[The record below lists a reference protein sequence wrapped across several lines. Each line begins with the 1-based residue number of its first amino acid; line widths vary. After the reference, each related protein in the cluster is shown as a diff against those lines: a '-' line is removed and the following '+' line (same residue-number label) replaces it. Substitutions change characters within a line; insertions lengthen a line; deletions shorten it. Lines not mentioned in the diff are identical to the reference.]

1 MMKGKKMKN
10 IQYGVVLENSASS
23 LTQGR
28 PGPGS
33 EGYYQTR
40 FQDKKAA
47 KQTLSINYL
56 MSVCLN
62 LN

>member
-1 MMKGKKMKN
+1 MNVITIEKDQLDIGM
-10 IQYGVVLENSASS
+10 QDVLSVILEESAST

-40 FQDKKAA
+40 F
-47 KQTLSINYL
+47 
-56 MSVCLN
+56 
-62 LN
+62 